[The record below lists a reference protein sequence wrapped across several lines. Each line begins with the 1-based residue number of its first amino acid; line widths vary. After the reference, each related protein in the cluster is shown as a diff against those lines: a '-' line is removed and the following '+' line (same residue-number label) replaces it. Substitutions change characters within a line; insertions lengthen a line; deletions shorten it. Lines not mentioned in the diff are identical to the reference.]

1 MKDHSRD
8 FSLYIHV
15 PFCASKCAYCDFLSF
30 VDCSSME
37 RYFSAL
43 FNEIRVK
50 GAGCDRAVDNIYIG
64 GGTPSVAMR
73 FLPQLGRVLRTSF
86 GIKEDAEISIECNP
100 ESVTEEFVI
109 AARSLGVNRVSM
121 GVQSLSDPLL
131 KRIGRVHDRV
141 RALDALSLLTRSF
154 PSVGAD
160 VMVGLPDQTE
170 KDLSETLDTLL
181 SYPIDHLSCYSLILE
196 KGTPLYRE
204 AKRGVFRQDDDLAV
218 DLYDLATA
226 RLKRAGFERYEIS
239 NFCKNEAVCRY
250 NTSVWQYGDYLGL
263 GLGASS
269 FVKDKQFPARRYK
282 NTSDLCRYLTFNGV
296 PLTKKKKIVREEGM
310 REFIMLGLRLS
321 EGLSIS
327 RFNEIFGEDFYSL
340 FGKACDRVSNCLDRV
355 DDHLFIKSEY
365 LYVSNSVI
373 SEIIF

>member
-30 VDCSSME
+30 VDHSAMDC
-37 RYFSAL
+37 YFSSL

-50 GAGCDRAVDNIYIG
+50 GATCDRAVDNIYIG
-64 GGTPSVAMR
+64 GGTPSVATR
-73 FLPQLGRVLRTSF
+73 FLPDLGRVLHTSF
-86 GIKEDAEISIECNP
+86 VIKEDAEISIECNP

-181 SYPIDHLSCYSLILE
+181 SYPIDHLSCYS
-196 KGTPLYRE
+196 
-204 AKRGVFRQDDDLAV
+204 
-218 DLYDLATA
+218 
-226 RLKRAGFERYEIS
+226 
-239 NFCKNEAVCRY
+239 
-250 NTSVWQYGDYLGL
+250 
-263 GLGASS
+263 
-269 FVKDKQFPARRYK
+269 
-282 NTSDLCRYLTFNGV
+282 
-296 PLTKKKKIVREEGM
+296 
-310 REFIMLGLRLS
+310 
-321 EGLSIS
+321 
-327 RFNEIFGEDFYSL
+327 
-340 FGKACDRVSNCLDRV
+340 
-355 DDHLFIKSEY
+355 
-365 LYVSNSVI
+365 
-373 SEIIF
+373 